1 MAAAVTLDAARR
13 VADALLHEGY
23 LLYPYRASA
32 QKNQV
37 RWQFGVLAPPA
48 AAGLGEDSDARVEVI
63 VDAHDGAALFV
74 ELRFLRLK
82 TRDDGDRAWDEAE
95 PCAVHLD
102 AALDELAACAQR
114 VPVVARG
121 SRDGDF
127 RTETIVGAC
136 TVAAEPLPGPYGVA
150 RVSVVV
156 TNETPV
162 RTPIE
167 AREDALRRAL
177 VSTHVLLGIEGGR
190 FVSAIDPAEWVR
202 PAVDGCRHERLFPV
216 LAAPDDDV
224 VLASPII
231 LYDHPE
237 LAPESPGDL
246 FDATEIDEILSLRTL
261 ALTDAEKAEARAT
274 DPRAAEIIDR
284 VDDMP
289 PEIWE
294 RLHGAIRTLRP
305 VAPGGDASEGPGLL
319 VGTKVR
325 LRPGRRA
332 DAQDMFL
339 AGRVATVARLET
351 DYDGQD
357 HVAVTLDDDPGAD
370 LHDWYGRYFY
380 FAPDE
385 VEPVV

>member
-1 MAAAVTLDAARR
+1 MAI
-13 VADALLHEGY
+13 
-23 LLYPYRASA
+23 AS
-32 QKNQV
+32 
-37 RWQFGVLAPPA
+37 
-48 AAGLGEDSDARVEVI
+48 
-63 VDAHDGAALFV
+63 
-74 ELRFLRLK
+74 
-82 TRDDGDRAWDEAE
+82 WDEAE
-95 PCAVHLD
+95 PCAVQLEAMLD
-102 AALDELAACAQR
+102 DLVVHPRR
-114 VPVVARG
+114 VPVVACRG
-121 SRDGDF
+121 RDGDF

-136 TVAAEPLPGPYGVA
+136 TVTAEPLPGPYGII

-156 TNETPV
+156 TNETPG
-162 RTPIE
+162 RDPIE
-167 AREDALRRAL
+167 TREGALRRAL
-177 VSTHVLLGIEGGR
+177 VSTHVLLGIERGR
-190 FVSAIDPAEWVR
+190 FVSAIDPPEWAR
-202 PAVDGCRHERLFPV
+202 PAVDECRNERLFPV

-305 VAPGGDASEGPGLL
+305 VARRGTGRDGDADPRTGLTI
-319 VGTKVR
+319 GAKVR

-339 AGRVATVARLET
+339 AGRIATVARLET

-357 HVAVTLDDDPGAD
+357 HVAVTLDDDLGAD
-370 LHDWYGRYFY
+370 LHDWYGRYLY

-385 VEPVV
+385 VEPVA